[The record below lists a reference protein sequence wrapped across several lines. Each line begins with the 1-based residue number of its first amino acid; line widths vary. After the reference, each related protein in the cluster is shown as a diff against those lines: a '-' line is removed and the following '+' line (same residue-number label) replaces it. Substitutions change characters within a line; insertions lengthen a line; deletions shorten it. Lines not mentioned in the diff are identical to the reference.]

1 MATWGIG
8 VTTTEEVLAQ
18 LNPNLRNKL
27 NIGSEI
33 EYFRQ
38 ETPSFA
44 LNRALNGGLP
54 YGRQTLVWGSKS
66 AAKSSLCLQIV
77 GMAQAEG
84 KTAAWI
90 DAEQSF
96 DPSWATRLGVDTEN
110 LIVSEAKTTNDMAN
124 VGTDLMTAGVD
135 VLVVD
140 SISALLPA
148 IYFEKGSDELKDLEN
163 TKQIGAESKDMGN
176 AVKMLN
182 FANKN
187 TLLILISQ
195 QRNQISAMYTQLQ
208 PTGGQATKFYSS
220 VVIKLFSSES
230 QKQAIEKKMQVG
242 DKLIN
247 EIVGREVT
255 WDIQFSKTSPP
266 FQKGQYDFFFRG
278 PDIGIDRM
286 ADLAD
291 TCVELGIIEKG
302 GAWYTCE
309 GERYQ
314 GRDKLVLGIKEDLD
328 MQEALIEKV
337 RNV

>member
-1 MATWGIG
+1 MSI
-8 VTTTEEVLAQ
+8 EEVLAQ
-18 LNPNLRNKL
+18 LNPNLRKKILLGN
-27 NIGSEI
+27 EI
-33 EYFRQ
+33 DYKRQ

-44 LNRALNGGLP
+44 LNRSLNGGLP
-54 YGRQTLVWGSKS
+54 YGRQTLIWGSKS

-77 GMAQAEG
+77 AMAQAQG

-90 DAEQSF
+90 DVEQSF
-96 DPSWATRLGVDTEN
+96 DDAWATKLGVDTEN

-124 VGTDLMTAGVD
+124 IGTDLMTAGVD

-148 IYFEKGSDELKDLEN
+148 IYFEKGSEELKDLEN
-163 TKQIGAESKDMGN
+163 TKQIGAESKDIGN

-182 FANKN
+182 FANKK

-208 PTGGQATKFYSS
+208 PTGGQAAKFYSS

-230 QKQAIEKKMQVG
+230 QKQAIEKKVQVG

-247 EIVGREVT
+247 QIVGRKIL
-255 WDIQFSKTSPP
+255 WDVQFSKTSPP
-266 FQKGQYDFFFRG
+266 FQQGEYDFYFRG
-278 PDIGIDRM
+278 PDLGIDGM

-314 GRDKLVLGIKEDLD
+314 GRDNLVLGIKENLD
-328 MQEALIEKV
+328 TQEALIEKV

>member
-1 MATWGIG
+1 MSIEA
-8 VTTTEEVLAQ
+8 VLAQ
-18 LNPNLRNKL
+18 LNPNLRNKIAL
-27 NIGSEI
+27 GNEI
-33 EYFRQ
+33 EYQRQ
-38 ETPSFA
+38 PLPSYA
-44 LNRALNGGLP
+44 LTRALNGGLP
-54 YGRQTLVWGSKS
+54 YGRQSLIWGSKS

-77 GMAQAEG
+77 AMAQAQG

-90 DAEQSF
+90 DVEQSF
-96 DPSWATRLGVDTEN
+96 DDAWATKLGVDTEN
-110 LIVSEAKTTNDMAN
+110 LIVSAAKTTNDMAN
-124 VGTDLMTAGVD
+124 IGTDLMTAGVD

-163 TKQIGAESKDMGN
+163 TKQIGAESKDIGN

-208 PTGGQATKFYSS
+208 PTGGQAAKFYSS

-230 QKQAIEKKMQVG
+230 QKQAIEKKVQVG

-247 EIVGREVT
+247 QIVGRKIL
-255 WDIQFSKTSPP
+255 WDVQFSKTSPP
-266 FQKGQYDFFFRG
+266 FQQGEYDFYFRG
-278 PDIGIDRM
+278 DPIGIDTIG
-286 ADLAD
+286 DLVD
-291 TCVELGIIEKG
+291 LSVGLGIIEKG
-302 GAWYTCE
+302 GAWYTVE

-314 GRDKLVLGIKEDLD
+314 GRDNLIAGVRENLD
-328 MQEALIEKV
+328 VQESLIAKV
-337 RNV
+337 QDA

>member
-1 MATWGIG
+1 
-8 VTTTEEVLAQ
+8 
-18 LNPNLRNKL
+18 
-27 NIGSEI
+27 
-33 EYFRQ
+33 
-38 ETPSFA
+38 
-44 LNRALNGGLP
+44 
-54 YGRQTLVWGSKS
+54 
-66 AAKSSLCLQIV
+66 
-77 GMAQAEG
+77 MAQAQG

-90 DAEQSF
+90 DVEQSF
-96 DPSWATRLGVDTEN
+96 DDAWATKLGVDTEN

-124 VGTDLMTAGVD
+124 IGTDLMTAGVD

-148 IYFEKGSDELKDLEN
+148 IYFEKGSEELKDLEN
-163 TKQIGAESKDMGN
+163 TKQIGAESKDIGN

-208 PTGGQATKFYSS
+208 PTGGQAAKFYSS

-230 QKQAIEKKMQVG
+230 QKQAIEKKVQVG

-247 EIVGREVT
+247 QIVGRKIL
-255 WDIQFSKTSPP
+255 WDVQFSKTSPP
-266 FQKGQYDFFFRG
+266 FQQGEYDFYFRG
-278 PDIGIDRM
+278 PDLGIDSM

>member
-1 MATWGIG
+1 MSIEA
-8 VTTTEEVLAQ
+8 VLAQ
-18 LNPNLRNKL
+18 LNPKM
-27 NIGSEI
+27 
-33 EYFRQ
+33 RQ
-38 ETPSFA
+38 AVNFGTDIQYERQPLPSHA
-44 LNRALNGGLP
+44 LTRALNGGLP
-54 YGRQTLVWGSKS
+54 YGRQSLIWGSKS

-77 GMAQAEG
+77 GMAQEAG

-96 DPSWATRLGVDTEN
+96 DPSWAQRLGVDTNN
-110 LIVSEAKTTNDMAN
+110 LVVSEAKTTNDMAN
-124 VGTDLMTAGVD
+124 VGTDLMNAGVD

-148 IYFEKGSDELKDLEN
+148 IFFEKDSEELKNLEN
-163 TKQIGAESKDMGN
+163 TKQIGAESKDMGH

-182 FANKN
+182 YANKK

-230 QKQAIEKKMQVG
+230 QKQAIERKIKVG

-247 EIVGREVT
+247 EIIGRRVL
-255 WDIQFSKTSPP
+255 WDVQFSKTSPP
-266 FQKGQYDFFFRG
+266 FQQGEYDFYFRG
-278 PDIGIDRM
+278 DPIGIDTIG
-286 ADLAD
+286 DLVD
-291 TCVELGIIEKG
+291 LSVGLGIIEKG
-302 GAWYTCE
+302 GAWYTVE

-314 GRDKLVLGIKEDLD
+314 GRDNLIAGVRENLD
-328 MQEALIEKV
+328 VQDSLIAKV
-337 RNV
+337 QDA

>member
-1 MATWGIG
+1 MS
-8 VTTTEEVLAQ
+8 TTEEVLAQ
-18 LNPNLRNKL
+18 LNPTLRKKIALGN
-27 NIGSEI
+27 EV

-38 ETPSFA
+38 PLPSPT
-44 LNRALNGGLP
+44 LTRALNGGLP
-54 YGRQTLVWGSKS
+54 YGRQSLIWGSKS

-77 GMAQAEG
+77 AMAQAEG

-96 DPSWATRLGVDTEN
+96 DYTWAEKLGVKTEE
-110 LIVSEAKTTNDMAN
+110 LIYSEAKTTNDMAN
-124 VGTDLMTAGVD
+124 AGTDLMEAGAD

-148 IYFEKGSDELKDLEN
+148 IYFEKDSEELKNLEN

-182 FANKN
+182 FANKK

-220 VVIKLFSSES
+220 VIIKLFSSES
-230 QKQAIEKKMQVG
+230 QKQALEKKIQVG

-247 EIVGREVT
+247 EVVGRKII
-255 WDIQFSKTSPP
+255 WDVQFSKTSPP
-266 FQKGQYDFFFRG
+266 FQQGEYDFYFRG
-278 PDIGIDRM
+278 ANIGIDQVGDL
-286 ADLAD
+286 ADLAV
-291 TCVELGIIEKG
+291 TLGIIEKG
-302 GAWYTCE
+302 GAWYTAGE
-309 GERYQ
+309 ERYQ
-314 GRDKLVLGIKEDLD
+314 GRDNLISGLRDNPELFAKIQAGVLD
-328 MQEALIEKV
+328 V
-337 RNV
+337 

>member
-1 MATWGIG
+1 MS
-8 VTTTEEVLAQ
+8 VEQVLAQ
-18 LNPNLRNKL
+18 LNPKMRQAINF
-27 NIGSEI
+27 GSDIQYE
-33 EYFRQ
+33 RQ
-38 ETPSFA
+38 PLPSYS
-44 LNRALNGGLP
+44 LTRALNGGLP
-54 YGRQTLVWGSKS
+54 YGRQSLIWGSKS

-77 GMAQAEG
+77 GMAQEAG
-84 KTAAWI
+84 KSCAWI

-96 DPSWATRLGVDTEN
+96 DPSWAEKLGVDANN

-124 VGTDLMTAGVD
+124 TGTDLMKAGID

-148 IYFEKGSDELKDLEN
+148 IYFEKDSEELKDLEN

-182 FANKN
+182 YANKN

-230 QKQAIEKKMQVG
+230 QKQAIERKIKVG

-247 EIVGREVT
+247 EIIGRRGVVGCAV
-255 WDIQFSKTSPP
+255 
-266 FQKGQYDFFFRG
+266 
-278 PDIGIDRM
+278 
-286 ADLAD
+286 
-291 TCVELGIIEKG
+291 
-302 GAWYTCE
+302 
-309 GERYQ
+309 
-314 GRDKLVLGIKEDLD
+314 
-328 MQEALIEKV
+328 
-337 RNV
+337 

>member
-1 MATWGIG
+1 MS
-8 VTTTEEVLAQ
+8 VEQVLAQ
-18 LNPNLRNKL
+18 LNPKMRQAINF
-27 NIGSEI
+27 GSDI
-33 EYFRQ
+33 QYDRQ
-38 ETPSFA
+38 PLPSYA
-44 LNRALNGGLP
+44 LTRALNGGLP
-54 YGRQTLVWGSKS
+54 YGRQSLIWGSKS

-77 GMAQAEG
+77 GMAQEAG
-84 KTAAWI
+84 KSCAWI

-96 DPSWATRLGVDTEN
+96 DPSWAHKLGVDANN

-124 VGTDLMTAGVD
+124 TGTDLMKAGID

-148 IYFEKGSDELKDLEN
+148 IYFEKGNEELKDLEN

-182 FANKN
+182 YSNKN

-220 VVIKLFSSES
+220 VIVKLFSSES
-230 QKQAIEKKMQVG
+230 QKQAIEKKVQVG

-247 EIVGREVT
+247 QLVGRKVL
-255 WDIQFSKTSPP
+255 WDVQFSKTSPP
-266 FQKGQYDFFFRG
+266 FQQGEYDFYFRG
-278 PDIGIDRM
+278 DPIGIDTIG
-286 ADLAD
+286 DLVD
-291 TCVELGIIEKG
+291 LSVELGVIEKG

-314 GRDKLVLGIKEDLD
+314 GRDNLIAGVREDLD
-328 MQEALIEKV
+328 VQDSLIAKV
-337 RNV
+337 QDA

>member
-1 MATWGIG
+1 MSI
-8 VTTTEEVLAQ
+8 EEVLAQ
-18 LNPNLRNKL
+18 LNPNLRKKILLGN
-27 NIGSEI
+27 EI
-33 EYFRQ
+33 DYKRQ

-44 LNRALNGGLP
+44 LNRSLNGGLP
-54 YGRQTLVWGSKS
+54 YGRQTLIWGSKS

-77 GMAQAEG
+77 AMAQAQG

-90 DAEQSF
+90 DVEQSF
-96 DPSWATRLGVDTEN
+96 DDAWATKLGVDTEN

-124 VGTDLMTAGVD
+124 IGTDLMTAGVD

-148 IYFEKGSDELKDLEN
+148 IYFEKGSEELKDLEN
-163 TKQIGAESKDMGN
+163 TKQIGAESKDIGN

-182 FANKN
+182 FANKK

-208 PTGGQATKFYSS
+208 PTGGQAAKFYSS

-230 QKQAIEKKMQVG
+230 QKQAIEKKVQVG

-247 EIVGREVT
+247 QIVGRKIL
-255 WDIQFSKTSPP
+255 WDVQFSKTSPP
-266 FQKGQYDFFFRG
+266 FQQGEYDFYFRG
-278 PDIGIDRM
+278 PDIGIDHM

-314 GRDKLVLGIKEDLD
+314 GRDNLVLGIKENLD
-328 MQEALIEKV
+328 TQEALIEKV

>member
-1 MATWGIG
+1 MSATQ
-8 VTTTEEVLAQ
+8 EVLAQ
-18 LNPNLRNKL
+18 LNPNLRKKIALGN
-27 NIGSEI
+27 EV

-38 ETPSFA
+38 PLPSPT
-44 LNRALNGGLP
+44 LTRALNGGLP
-54 YGRQTLVWGSKS
+54 YGRQTLIWGSKS

-77 GMAQAEG
+77 AMAQAEG

-96 DPSWATRLGVDTEN
+96 DYTWAEKLGVKSEE
-110 LIVSEAKTTNDMAN
+110 LIYSEAKTTNDMAN
-124 VGTDLMTAGVD
+124 AGTDLMEAGVD

-148 IYFEKGSDELKDLEN
+148 IYFEKDSDELKNLEN

-182 FANKN
+182 FANKK

-220 VVIKLFSSES
+220 VIIKLFSSES
-230 QKQAIEKKMQVG
+230 QKQAIEKKIQVG

-247 EIVGREVT
+247 EVVGRKII
-255 WDIQFSKTSPP
+255 WDVQFSKTSPP
-266 FQKGQYDFFFRG
+266 FQQGEYDFYFRG
-278 PDIGIDRM
+278 ENIGVDHVGDL
-286 ADLAD
+286 ADLA
-291 TCVELGIIEKG
+291 VNLGVIEKG
-302 GAWYTCE
+302 GAWYTAGE
-309 GERYQ
+309 ERYQ
-314 GRDKLVLGIKEDLD
+314 GRDNLISGLRDNPELFAKIQAGVLD
-328 MQEALIEKV
+328 V
-337 RNV
+337 

>member
-1 MATWGIG
+1 MS
-8 VTTTEEVLAQ
+8 VEEVLAQ
-18 LNPNLRNKL
+18 LNPKMRQAINF
-27 NIGSEI
+27 GSDI
-33 EYFRQ
+33 HYDRQ
-38 ETPSFA
+38 PLPSHA

-54 YGRQTLVWGSKS
+54 YGRQTLIWGSKS

-77 GMAQAEG
+77 AMAQEAG
-84 KTAAWI
+84 KSCAWI

-96 DPSWATRLGVDTEN
+96 DDAWATKMGVDTGN

-124 VGTDLMTAGVD
+124 IGTDLMTAGVD

-148 IYFEKGSDELKDLEN
+148 IYFEKGSEELKDLEN
-163 TKQIGAESKDMGN
+163 TKQIGAESKDIGN

-182 FANKN
+182 FANKK

-208 PTGGQATKFYSS
+208 PTGGQAAKFYSS

-230 QKQAIEKKMQVG
+230 QKQAIENKVQVG

-247 EIVGREVT
+247 QIVGRKIL
-255 WDIQFSKTSPP
+255 WDVQFSKTSPP
-266 FQKGQYDFFFRG
+266 FQHGEYDFYFRG
-278 PDIGIDRM
+278 PDLGIDSM

>member
-1 MATWGIG
+1 MNA
-8 VTTTEEVLAQ
+8 TEEVLAQ
-18 LNPNLRNKL
+18 LSPALRKSVNL
-27 NIGSEI
+27 GSDV

-38 ETPSFA
+38 PLPSA
-44 LNRALNGGLP
+44 TLTRALNGGLP
-54 YGRQTLVWGSKS
+54 YGRQSLIWGAKS

-77 GMAQAEG
+77 AMAQAEG

-96 DPSWATRLGVDTEN
+96 DYNWAESLGVRTNE
-110 LIVSEAKTTNDMAN
+110 LIYSEAKTTNDMAN
-124 VGTDLMTAGVD
+124 AGTSLMDAGID

-148 IYFEKGSDELKDLEN
+148 IYFEKDSTELKNLEN
-163 TKQIGAESKDMGN
+163 TKQIGADSKDMGG

-182 FANKN
+182 FANKK

-220 VVIKLFSSES
+220 VIIKLFSSES
-230 QKQAIEKKMQVG
+230 QKQAIEKKLQVG

-247 EIVGREVT
+247 EIIGRKIL

-266 FQKGQYDFFFRG
+266 FQKGEYDFYFRG
-278 PDIGIDRM
+278 DNIGIDTVGDL
-286 ADLAD
+286 ADLAV
-291 TCVELGIIEKG
+291 TLGIIEKG
-302 GAWYTCE
+302 GSWYTAGE
-309 GERYQ
+309 ERYQ
-314 GRDKLVLGIKEDLD
+314 GRDR
-328 MQEALIEKV
+328 LIDGLRADSELFAKIQAGV
-337 RNV
+337 INV

>member
-1 MATWGIG
+1 MSIEA
-8 VTTTEEVLAQ
+8 VLAQ
-18 LNPNLRNKL
+18 LNPNLRNKIAL
-27 NIGSEI
+27 GNEI
-33 EYFRQ
+33 EYQRQ
-38 ETPSFA
+38 PLPSYA
-44 LNRALNGGLP
+44 LTRALNGGLP
-54 YGRQTLVWGSKS
+54 YGRQSLIWGSKS

-77 GMAQAEG
+77 AMAQAQG

-90 DAEQSF
+90 DVEQSF
-96 DPSWATRLGVDTEN
+96 DDAWATKLGVDTEN

-124 VGTDLMTAGVD
+124 IGTDLMTAGVD

-163 TKQIGAESKDMGN
+163 TKQIGAESKDIGN

-208 PTGGQATKFYSS
+208 PTGGQAAKFYSS

-230 QKQAIEKKMQVG
+230 QKQAIEKKVQVG

-247 EIVGREVT
+247 QIVGRKIL
-255 WDIQFSKTSPP
+255 WDVQFSKTSPP
-266 FQKGQYDFFFRG
+266 FQQGEYDFYFRG
-278 PDIGIDRM
+278 PDLGIDSM

-337 RNV
+337 RSV